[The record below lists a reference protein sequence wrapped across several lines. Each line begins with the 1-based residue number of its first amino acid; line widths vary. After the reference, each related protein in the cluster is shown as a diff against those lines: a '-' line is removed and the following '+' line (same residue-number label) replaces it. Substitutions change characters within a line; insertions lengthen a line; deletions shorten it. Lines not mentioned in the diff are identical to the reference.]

1 MAANMTV
8 VTNLLN
14 GRRVGR
20 FANRKTLSSSE
31 VMLPTG
37 VTTCHLTL
45 GEGETALDLGPVK
58 VERQ

>member
-20 FANRKTLSSSE
+20 FANRKTLSNDE
-31 VMLPTG
+31 TIQEAIDGIEQPETQG
-37 VTTCHLTL
+37 VDHGKSLWTL
-45 GEGETALDLGPVK
+45 VIGF
-58 VERQ
+58 

>member
-20 FANRKTLSSSE
+20 FANRKTL
-31 VMLPTG
+31 G
-37 VTTCHLTL
+37 ND
-45 GEGETALDLGPVK
+45 ETIQEAIDGGYVVGK
-58 VERQ
+58 KDR